1 MDILKRLIPLL
12 IIIGFIIL
20 IQKINSDS
28 LESQLNNRISIDN
41 PIKLPKDI

>member
-1 MDILKRLIPLL
+1 MDILKKLVPLL

-20 IQKINSDS
+20 IQRINSDS
-28 LESQLNNRISIDN
+28 LESQLNSRISIDN